1 MDIFKGIGDFFG
13 GLFGQKKKRKD
24 EQQQPQQ
31 QSAVSFNNAPKLGDN
46 FINNLNNLT
55 QPQRPKEF
63 AKSSVDLNPVK
74 PVQPQPQ
81 MNRDQERQQLA
92 NKYRQ
97 EETDRYNQGSDHA
110 ANFLN
115 DIFSGGKTAQMRE
128 NTINQNIQNRV
139 NAEMLRKY
147 GPDDQQ
153 VKQNIAQ
160 TSQDIN
166 NKAASVNDFTKNY
179 NNTVQQTVTSPVSA
193 VKGAAISV
201 VETVPKVSGAG
212 GLDLFTNNYKNI
224 DTSLLHPNCTCIE
237 RFKVL
242 EIKQEIQEL
251 KKEDYKKY
259 FKNYTD
265 SWQLEKID
273 SRNDREKEI
282 TKILKDSGFFKEIKI
297 VKRVEKPDGVKTP
310 DLIID
315 GVKVEIKNPKNVRRI
330 EESIKRSIK
339 QISDNGWIIF
349 DADNSKISI
358 KEYISNIKYR
368 TYKNKIKK
376 IIIIKGKD
384 IIYKKN
390 I

>member
-1 MDIFKGIGDFFG
+1 MLTLLLALAFKYGRSSEDMGIKLINTVKLYVPLERYQISDKLHNEYGEAITELSASFHGTAVDKVNALIKQAKEEEWHKEELASRLREVMKAQRWQVERLARTETHRARGLGQVDAMVSLQNKAQVRITKTWQTVSDKPCEFCLEMAGRTVNVADSYLKTGETVSG
-13 GLFGQKKKRKD
+13 GGSDL
-24 EQQQPQQ
+24 
-31 QSAVSFNNAPKLGDN
+31 
-46 FINNLNNLT
+46 FIN
-55 QPQRPKEF
+55 
-63 AKSSVDLNPVK
+63 D
-74 PVQPQPQ
+74 
-81 MNRDQERQQLA
+81 
-92 NKYRQ
+92 YR
-97 EETDRYNQGSDHA
+97 
-110 ANFLN
+110 
-115 DIFSGGKTAQMRE
+115 
-128 NTINQNIQNRV
+128 
-139 NAEMLRKY
+139 
-147 GPDDQQ
+147 
-153 VKQNIAQ
+153 
-160 TSQDIN
+160 
-166 NKAASVNDFTKNY
+166 
-179 NNTVQQTVTSPVSA
+179 
-193 VKGAAISV
+193 
-201 VETVPKVSGAG
+201 
-212 GLDLFTNNYKNI
+212 NI
-224 DTSLLHPNCTCIE
+224 DTALLHPNCTCIE
-237 RFKVL
+237 RFKVS
-242 EIKQEIQEL
+242 EVKQEVQEL

-259 FKNYTD
+259 FNNYTD